1 MIKIFKNC
9 NRNENKKA
17 EDGGGDG
24 EGVGDGVEAGAVR
37 GCWCGS
43 VPVPG
48 GVWRGG
54 QLQRR
59 TSQPSVDSG
68 QQTIAHRHTHTLV
81 TS

>member
-1 MIKIFKNC
+1 MSSVFFKYLIHLYVYIC
-9 NRNENKKA
+9 
-17 EDGGGDG
+17 DG
-24 EGVGDGVEAGAVR
+24 GDGVEAGAVR

>member
-1 MIKIFKNC
+1 MLKM
-9 NRNENKKA
+9 
-17 EDGGGDG
+17 
-24 EGVGDGVEAGAVR
+24 VVVVMVR
-37 GCWCGS
+37 VLVMVLRLVQCGGCWCGS